1 LVEEAKEWRP
11 ILAIGVQRL
20 LRGWKSTLPLTS
32 DQRGVRLASAD
43 SYGKVLTQ
51 QVNLPWR
58 VNSLATTVDHCYL
71 MQTVSMLEWLNEHCD
86 QAWAYRMESRRNT
99 ALDPSEWCMQ
109 IRHVIRMETR
119 DKAMI
124 FKLSCLY

>member
-1 LVEEAKEWRP
+1 LAKDDNEWRP
-11 ILAIGVQRL
+11 IVAVGIQRL
-20 LRGWKSTLPLTS
+20 LRGWKDTLPLTS
-32 DQRGVRLASAD
+32 DERGVRLASAD

-58 VNSLATTVDHCYL
+58 SNSLVSLVDHCYL
-71 MQTVSMLEWLNEHCD
+71 LQTVSMLNWLNEHCD
-86 QAWAYRMESRRNT
+86 QAWAYRMESRRNR
-99 ALDPSEWCMQ
+99 AMESAEWCMQ
-109 IRHVIRMETR
+109 IRHVIRLETR